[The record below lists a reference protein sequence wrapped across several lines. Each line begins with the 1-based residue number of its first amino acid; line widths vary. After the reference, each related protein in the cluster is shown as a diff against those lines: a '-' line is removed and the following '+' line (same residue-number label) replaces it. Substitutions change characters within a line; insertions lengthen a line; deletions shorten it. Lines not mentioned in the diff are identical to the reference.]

1 MRWGELS
8 SRILKVLE
16 DGPMTRAEI
25 CQALIT
31 DKESVSSILSRLRR
45 DIDKVGKRIYVK
57 SYVWDMEGARHYPRA
72 MYELG
77 NKPDAPKPKPD
88 LKKVKSRYYAK
99 LRMKRT
105 ANSVFNLGL
114 PREVWDRRVK

>member
-1 MRWGELS
+1 
-8 SRILKVLE
+8 
-16 DGPMTRAEI
+16 MTRAEI

-31 DKESVSSILSRLRR
+31 DRESISSILSRLRR
-45 DIDKVGKRIYVK
+45 DIDKVGKRVYIK